1 MRKIILFVL
10 LAISATVTKAQT
22 NPKSGYVITNTGD
35 TIRGIIDFRTNEKL
49 SKQCDFWANGE
60 STSKS
65 YKPGDIEGF
74 RFDHNGKYFVSR
86 RLNVTGE
93 PELYF
98 AEFMVNGKMNLY
110 CITYN
115 SDEFYFFEREDG
127 EIAELTNRATSY
139 AGEGRQ
145 VLQEVKESLQE
156 KREQYG
162 KVKSLLQ
169 KSWKAV
175 EGMDDNYMSRKKL
188 INVVRDYHNDV
199 YTDGGKCKVYAYN
212 EKSDKVKAHL
222 KAFAGYAY
230 YSTEKTDHQHFIGEN
245 YPSGAFE
252 IGIGVEI
259 ELERVLK
266 GLSVE
271 LSLAYSPKT
280 SSEHD
285 VTDNRSIPYHSVYEK
300 GSIPVHIGVV
310 ECFGKGK
317 IRPLV
322 RAGGF
327 FVMHFGTKESYW
339 HMETLNGINV
349 PTWKYDE
356 PWNDNTTPFGGYL
369 GAGFQ
374 IALGKHYARLHGDLY
389 KSLGGSA
396 EMTRW
401 GVTAEFAL

>member
-35 TIRGIIDFRTNEKL
+35 TIRGIIDFRSDERL
-49 SKQCDFWANGE
+49 SKQCNFWANGE
-60 STSKS
+60 KEGTT

-74 RFDHNGKYFVSR
+74 RFDDNGKFFVSR
-86 RLNVTGE
+86 RLNVTGT

-110 CITYN
+110 CITYD

-127 EIAELTNRATSY
+127 EIAELTKRSQNY
-139 AGEGRQ
+139 AGSENA
-145 VLQEVKESLQE
+145 VLQEVRENLQE

-175 EGMDDNYMSRKKL
+175 EGIDDNYMSRKKL

-199 YTDGGKCKVYAYN
+199 CTDGGKCIVYAYN

-230 YSTEKTDHQHFIGEN
+230 YSTEKTDQQHFVGEN
-245 YPSGAFE
+245 YPGGAFE
-252 IGIGVEI
+252 IGVGVEI
-259 ELERVLK
+259 ELERVMK

-271 LSLAYSPKT
+271 LGLAYSPKT
-280 SSEHD
+280 RSEHD
-285 VTDNRSIPYHSVYEK
+285 KGEEHLIYER
-300 GSIPVHIGVV
+300 GRLTVSAGVV
-310 ECFGKGK
+310 KCFGKGK
-317 IRPLV
+317 ILPLV
-322 RAGGF
+322 RGGGCY
-327 FVMHFGTKESYW
+327 VAHSGNKEIRWRYNPDYYKEPYTKLQDTEWDPTS
-339 HMETLNGINV
+339 HM
-349 PTWKYDE
+349 
-356 PWNDNTTPFGGYL
+356 GGYL
-369 GAGFQ
+369 GAGIQ
-374 IALGKHYARLHGDLY
+374 VALGKHYARLHGDLY
-389 KSLGGSA
+389 KSLGGLASA
-396 EMTRW
+396 GEMMRW